1 MFQEEKQGSTETLT
15 DLASPST
22 CFACGPDNLRGLHL
36 HFQLN
41 ENDEMIAE
49 WTPEPSLEGYTGMI
63 HGGLIST
70 VLDEAMAKIVAAK
83 RRSALTV
90 ELRVRFRR
98 KVATGDKVVIS
109 GWLTR
114 CDKRVINAEAK
125 ITATDGTE
133 LAHGWG
139 IFLGAK

>member
-1 MFQEEKQGSTETLT
+1 
-15 DLASPST
+15 
-22 CFACGPDNLRGLHL
+22 
-36 HFQLN
+36 
-41 ENDEMIAE
+41 MIAE
-49 WTPEPSLEGYTGMI
+49 WTPQPDLEGYTGII

-83 RRSALTV
+83 RGSALTV

-98 KVATGDKVVIS
+98 RVATGDKVVIS
-109 GWLTR
+109 GWLTS

-125 ITATDGTE
+125 ITASDGSE

-139 IFLGAK
+139 IFLGSK